1 LRSLGIA
8 FTLIINVEVIPY
20 SNVNS
25 KKRELKRNWI
35 ERQLKQLKILTKF
48 RISEQLI
55 AANDWKEDVQHL
67 CYGLVICYEPQN
79 YFQNTFGTRF
89 QLFPSVEQILR
100 NAYYGDHQESGD

>member
-1 LRSLGIA
+1 
-8 FTLIINVEVIPY
+8 VIPY

-48 RISEQLI
+48 RISQQLI

-67 CYGLVICYEPQN
+67 CYGLVVCYEPQN
-79 YFQNTFGTRF
+79 YFQNYK
-89 QLFPSVEQILR
+89 QILSER
-100 NAYYGDHQESGD
+100 DFNYFLQLNRYYEMPIMVTIKRVETEDEDE